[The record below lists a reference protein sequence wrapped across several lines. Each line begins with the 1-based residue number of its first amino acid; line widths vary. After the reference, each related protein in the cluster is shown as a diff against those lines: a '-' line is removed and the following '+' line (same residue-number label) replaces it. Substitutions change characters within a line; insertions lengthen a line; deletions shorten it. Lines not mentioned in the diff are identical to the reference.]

1 LEDVAYV
8 INVRTKIPIYEIM
21 QDNVQVIDNIR
32 AKLSNSIIGQ
42 DMVINRLVDITK
54 RIKLGYRDS
63 KVYSMMFVGPTGV
76 GKTKISKLFANLVV
90 GEENLIRLDMS
101 EYSDS
106 MGVNKILGS
115 APGYVGYSDNKNIL
129 ELVKN
134 NPNSV
139 ILLDEID
146 KAHSSI
152 INILYQIL
160 DEGRIKDSKGDV
172 VRFDNAII
180 IMTSNIGFE
189 SNMVGFNK
197 ITRDNV
203 VSSLKS
209 SFNLAFI
216 NRIDDV
222 IIFDSLSK
230 ESVTKIVKNNLK
242 KIRAKYNNINLVF
255 GKDVVKEIVE
265 LSNYQEFGAR
275 KIEKIIE
282 MKIENAI
289 IDEIIKGNKDVEIKS
304 LGELVS

>member
-1 LEDVAYV
+1 
-8 INVRTKIPIYEIM
+8 
-21 QDNVQVIDNIR
+21 
-32 AKLSNSIIGQ
+32 
-42 DMVINRLVDITK
+42 
-54 RIKLGYRDS
+54 
-63 KVYSMMFVGPTGV
+63 MMFVGPTGV